1 MEGAVAPGSVQCRA
15 SACTAG
21 GCVSPRFA
29 LPRVASRARSRQPAW
44 AASAARRGPSAR
56 RNGCKNCRALCCR
69 VLRSGLQSRVKRSA
83 RGKKGTRPRVIAQSA
98 LYIYM
103 GHSAQGATPS
113 SRHRACG
120 AHNTCMPGRGRY
132 RGARREKLENLRCRA
147 LARGKEEPVIA
158 SLCIVPKRVR
168 GPSRAP
174 LSKARPVLRGA
185 WRSITPPLDYQTEK
199 CGGLVSMAMNRLCR
213 R

>member
-1 MEGAVAPGSVQCRA
+1 MTGAVAAGSAQCRA

-21 GCVSPRFA
+21 GYVSPRFA
-29 LPRVASRARSRQPAW
+29 LPRVASRLRSRQPTW
-44 AASAARRGPSAR
+44 AASATRRGPSAR

-83 RGKKGTRPRVIAQSA
+83 QGKKRNPSSRHCAECFA
-98 LYIYM
+98 YIY

-132 RGARREKLENLRCRA
+132 RGARREKLEKLRCRA
-147 LARGKEEPVIA
+147 LARGKEEPVLASSCIA
-158 SLCIVPKRVR
+158 MGSLSGRR
-168 GPSRAP
+168 
-174 LSKARPVLRGA
+174 RPVRPKHAL
-185 WRSITPPLDYQTEK
+185 IP
-199 CGGLVSMAMNRLCR
+199 
-213 R
+213 